1 MENRAFQQDDYIPGS
16 VTPNYGKSVE
26 VISLPE
32 RRDDAVN
39 LKRTVGLFGSI
50 ALIVGTMI
58 GSGIFV
64 SPGGILR
71 NTGQNVW
78 LSLLIWAGC
87 GILSIFGAI
96 TYIELSTVIPASGGE
111 YP

>member
-1 MENRAFQQDDYIPGS
+1 
-16 VTPNYGKSVE
+16 
-26 VISLPE
+26 
-32 RRDDAVN
+32 
-39 LKRTVGLFGSI
+39 
-50 ALIVGTMI
+50 MI

-87 GILSIFGAI
+87 GILS
-96 TYIELSTVIPASGGE
+96 
-111 YP
+111 